1 MSSRLGLVRTAK
13 IKAFPVN
20 SESPDAVVIGGGKS
34 CHLNASKPPDLR
46 NTDKNDNNIIEC
58 AQEPTLHRDALSQEN
73 PLTQYTTQ
81 VPPPPSTPTVSAPE
95 CNSPTQTIRST
106 HVLHR
111 KPDVLD
117 EPSTS
122 QQGHGTCKH
131 KVTFRS
137 SPPKMRMATLAYHGD
152 FEVTTSNSLATKSI
166 RIPPA
171 TPLVGPPNLARF
183 GPRFQP
189 CFCTSHH
196 NTITM
201 PRGKELSLSLWSR
214 ICES

>member
-1 MSSRLGLVRTAK
+1 MKSRAHQACYACNSRRVRCHVVETRPCQNCK
-13 IKAFPVN
+13 DQGIPCELR
-20 SESPDAVVIGGGKS
+20 ESRRDRYRRGQILPPQCFKT
-34 CHLNASKPPDLR
+34 PDLR

-58 AQEPTLHRDALSQEN
+58 AQEPTLHRDASSQEN

-131 KVTFRS
+131 
-137 SPPKMRMATLAYHGD
+137 PYLP
-152 FEVTTSNSLATKSI
+152 
-166 RIPPA
+166 
-171 TPLVGPPNLARF
+171 
-183 GPRFQP
+183 FQP
-189 CFCTSHH
+189 SQNANGHSGIPWGFRGNHLQQLGCKKYSHPPC
-196 NTITM
+196 NPPCGAT
-201 PRGKELSLSLWSR
+201 
-214 ICES
+214 